1 MILIVGECMI
11 DLTLNEKI
19 LKKAVKRAREQNII
33 IPTFNEQRNPD
44 TIPISIQK
52 ELADLSLWEIHP
64 RNLYRIT
71 WKNEP
76 KDRGGRYSPSPN
88 YIELPPELTGVEARI
103 IALIGKWFPTGSHKV
118 GATFGCLVPRLVT
131 GQFDP
136 TSQVAVWPSTGNY
149 CRGGAYD
156 ATLLACKSLAILPE
170 EMSQERFKWL
180 KSVAGEIIST
190 PGGESNVKE
199 VFDKCWEL
207 KKERGEK
214 IVIFN
219 QFDEFGNHLW
229 HHEVTGPAMQEVFEK
244 EQKNSKL
251 RGICLTT
258 GSAGTLGAADYLKSI
273 YPLSKTAAGE
283 SLQCPTMLQN
293 GYGYHRIEG
302 IGDKHIPWIHNTK
315 QTDFVIAID
324 DQDCMNL
331 LRLFNEP
338 KGKQYLFREG
348 IPEYMIN
355 SLPLLGISSIA
366 NMLMAIKFAK
376 YYELTRQ
383 DVVLTVFTDSVEMYT
398 SRLRELNMRHGEYS
412 EMRAAID
419 FHRSLQSMKTDSML
433 ELRYTDKQRLHHL
446 KYFTW
451 VEQQGKSVEELNQQ
465 WVNDEYYW
473 GSIHQQAE
481 KIDELIIKFNE
492 QVNLLK

>member
-1 MILIVGECMI
+1 MI
-11 DLTLNEKI
+11 DLTINEKI
-19 LKKAVKRAREQNII
+19 LSKAVKVARERNII
-33 IPTFNEQRNPD
+33 IPTFEEQRNPNL
-44 TIPISIQK
+44 IPKEITK
-52 ELADLSLWEIHP
+52 ELASLSLWEIHP
-64 RNLYRIT
+64 RNLFRIT

-76 KDRGGRYSPSPN
+76 KDKGGKFSSHPN

-103 IALIGKWFPTGSHKV
+103 IAMVGKWFPTGSHKV
-118 GATFGCLVPRLVT
+118 GATFGCLIPKLIA

-180 KSVAGEIIST
+180 QSVAGEVITT

-199 VFDKCWEL
+199 IFDKCSEL
-207 KKERGEK
+207 RKERGDK
-214 IVIFN
+214 LVIFN

-229 HHEVTGPAMQEVFEK
+229 HHEVTGPSMQEVLVK
-244 EQKNSKL
+244 EMNNSKL
-251 RGICLTT
+251 RGVCLTT
-258 GSAGTLGAADYLKSI
+258 GSAGTLGAADYLKTI
-273 YPLSKTAAGE
+273 HPQSKTIAGE

-293 GYGYHRIEG
+293 GFGYHRIEG

-338 KGKQYLFREG
+338 FGKQYLLREG
-348 IPEYMIN
+348 VPEYMVN
-355 SLPLLGISSIA
+355 SLHLLGISSIA
-366 NMLMAIKFAK
+366 NLLMAIKFAK
-376 YYELTRQ
+376 YFELTRQ
-383 DVVLTVFTDSVEMYT
+383 DIVLTVFTDSTELYY
-398 SRLRELNMRHGEYS
+398 SRLKELNTRYGEYS

-419 FHRSLQSMKTDSML
+419 FHRSLQSIRTDSMQ

-465 WVNDEYYW
+465 WFDEENYW
-473 GSIHQQAE
+473 DSIHKQAT
-481 KIDELIIKFNE
+481 KIDELIVSFNNK
-492 QVNLLK
+492 VNLLK